1 MQINNY
7 SCYSAFLLQQAE
19 MAHVTLPRNVQQKGK
34 SQANKIGLLIC
45 NWSILSIY
53 FCVCEAF
60 VFRGSSSGSCASS
73 FGVCCIFEKTCGGMY
88 RV

>member
-34 SQANKIGLLIC
+34 SQANNIGLLIC
-45 NWSILSIY
+45 N
-53 FCVCEAF
+53 
-60 VFRGSSSGSCASS
+60 
-73 FGVCCIFEKTCGGMY
+73 
-88 RV
+88 